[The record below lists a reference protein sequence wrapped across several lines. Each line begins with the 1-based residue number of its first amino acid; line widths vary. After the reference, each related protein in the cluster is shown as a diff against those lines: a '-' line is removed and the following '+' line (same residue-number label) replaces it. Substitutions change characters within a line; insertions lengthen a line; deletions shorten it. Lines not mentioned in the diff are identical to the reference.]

1 MTGSDRRG
9 FTLVELLIV
18 VVVLVVLAG
27 VAVLKYIDLRATAQ
41 TAAVAGDIRSVTVAV
56 FNYYAEHEAW
66 PNESGPG
73 QVPDGLGKF
82 LPGGLNVELIRPDW
96 VLDYDNLKIGDGSP
110 LIGVSV
116 STTNLKLQNKLLST
130 FATKSPFFLN
140 GSKIT
145 YLIAGPGGVF

>member
-1 MTGSDRRG
+1 MTGLNRRG

-56 FNYYAEHEAW
+56 FNFYAEYEAW
-66 PNESGPG
+66 PEESGPG
-73 QVPDGLGKF
+73 QVPSGLGKF
-82 LPGGLNVELIRPDW
+82 LPGGLNEDLTRPDYT
-96 VLDYDNLKIGDGSP
+96 LDYENIKLEGTP

>member
-1 MTGSDRRG
+1 MTGADRRG

-18 VVVLVVLAG
+18 VVVLVILAG
-27 VAVLKYIDLRATAQ
+27 VALLRYIDLRATAQ

-56 FNYYAEHEAW
+56 FNYYAEHEGW
-66 PNESGPG
+66 PAESGPG

-82 LPGGLNVELIRPDW
+82 LPGGLNEQLVRPDYT
-96 VLDYDNLKIGDGSP
+96 LDYENITLEDTP

-116 STTNLKLQNKLLST
+116 TTTNLKLQAKLLST
-130 FATKSPFFLN
+130 FATKSPFFIN
-140 GSKIT
+140 GDKIT

>member
-1 MTGSDRRG
+1 MSRTSRRG

-18 VVVLVVLAG
+18 LVVLVILAG
-27 VAVLKYIDLRATAQ
+27 MGLLKYIDLRTTAQ

-56 FNYYAEHEAW
+56 FNYYAEFETW
-66 PNESGPG
+66 PEESGPG
-73 QVPDGLGKF
+73 QVPAGLGKF
-82 LPGGLNVELIRPDW
+82 LPGGLTDQLSRPEYT
-96 VLDYDNLKIGDGSP
+96 LDYENITLEDAP

-116 STTNLKLQNKLLST
+116 SSTNDKLMAKLLATFST
-130 FATKSPFFLN
+130 KAPFFVN